1 MRFLW
6 AALAVLPFAVVLV
19 GMVTG
24 RVRARACCAVP
35 AEQDARLRYPVDDPG
50 VSQ

>member
-6 AALAVLPFAVVLV
+6 AALAVSPFAVVLA

-24 RVRARACCAVP
+24 RVKARSCCAVA
-35 AEQDARLRYPVDDPG
+35 AEDDSRLRPTTSHPDPLP
-50 VSQ
+50 

>member
-6 AALAVLPFAVVLV
+6 ATLAALPFAVVLA

-24 RVRARACCAVP
+24 RVKARSCCAVP
-35 AEQDARLRYPVDDPG
+35 AEDDARLRVPAEDHDP
-50 VSQ
+50 SS